1 MNALWATSAPTVSGC
16 SLMSDPIEELPLLDI
31 EITDKP
37 DPIPKPSAPTAPK
50 TPGRSEGKDEP
61 HFEGRVTYAVAKK
74 HPLSQAIDEL
84 YLESINKVVAN
95 KEGNITSAHDI
106 GAALYYTVLFY
117 APAVPTEHPAT
128 YILMAVLGCG
138 IDVAGVLK
146 GPDKVV
152 GVPSDV

>member
-1 MNALWATSAPTVSGC
+1 M
-16 SLMSDPIEELPLLDI
+16 DDQIEELPILDI

-37 DPIPKPSAPTAPK
+37 DPIPKSSAPTAPK
-50 TPGRSEGKDEP
+50 TPGGSANHASGGK
-61 HFEGRVTYAVAKK
+61 GQKATYAAAKK
-74 HPLSQAIDEL
+74 HALSQAIDEL
-84 YLESINKVVAN
+84 YLESVNRVLAN

-117 APAVPTEHPAT
+117 APRVPTEHPAT

-146 GPDKVV
+146 GPDKVA
-152 GVPSDV
+152 GVSSDV